1 MFKFDP
7 GGLLNQTEE
16 FLRRHIKPKHV
27 VAAEKRRTERK
38 LAEAGRRLRNTMG
51 AIGASGAGI
60 FAYVAMAPATTA
72 GLIVAGTAGVLATGA
87 ALFWPKKSPMDRIS
101 REELLALVLAAEDWL
116 LQQRATLPGRAIPAF
131 DQILFRLNDL
141 HPHLPAIDPHGTLAW
156 DLRRI
161 LTEHLPRL
169 VQSYGG
175 LTETVRQQ
183 DPELLPRFVEG
194 LETVDEELIRICKEA
209 SRDHLL
215 TFEVQEQFLETRYRD
230 KGIGS

>member
-1 MFKFDP
+1 MAINFDKIL
-7 GGLLNQTEE
+7 GQTED

-27 VAAEKRRTERK
+27 VAAEKRRSQRK
-38 LAEAGRRLRNTMG
+38 LAAAARRLRNTVG
-51 AIGASGAGI
+51 AAGASGAGVA
-60 FAYVAMAPATTA
+60 AYIVIAPATAT

-87 ALFWPKKSPMDRIS
+87 ALFWPRRSPLERIS
-101 REELLALVLAAEDWL
+101 REELLALVLEAEDWL
-116 LQQRATLPGRAIPAF
+116 LQQRATLPGRAIPPF

-141 HPHLPAIDPHGTLAW
+141 HPHLPALEPHGTLAW

-183 DPELLPRFVEG
+183 DPELLPRFIEG
-194 LETVDEELIRICKEA
+194 LETVDGELVRICKEA
-209 SRDHLL
+209 SSGHLL
-215 TFEVQEQFLETRYRD
+215 TFEVQEQFLEARYRD